1 MKKRFFSK
9 RQKRIMK
16 LMSGNLCENCGV
28 ELKGK
33 FHADHKIPFSK
44 DGETILKNAQA
55 LCHMGQI
62 HLFSILAQIHAI
74 F

>member
-16 LMSGNLCENCGV
+16 LISGNLCENCGI

-44 DGETILKNAQA
+44 NGETIFKNAQA
-55 LCHMGQI
+55 LCQKCNLKKG
-62 HLFSILAQIHAI
+62 SKIL
-74 F
+74 

>member
-33 FHADHKIPFSK
+33 FHADHKIPFSLDRQVLSEK
-44 DGETILKNAQA
+44 KQE
-55 LCHMGQI
+55 
-62 HLFSILAQIHAI
+62 
-74 F
+74 

>member
-1 MKKRFFSK
+1 MKKRFFTK

-16 LMSGNLCENCGV
+16 LVSGNLCEICGV

-44 DGETILKNAQA
+44 DVKTILKNAQD
-55 LCHMGQI
+55 LCQRCNLKKGNKI
-62 HLFSILAQIHAI
+62 YEY
-74 F
+74 

>member
-33 FHADHKIPFSK
+33 FNENYKK
-44 DGETILKNAQA
+44 ETVTMTKKKNKKKK
-55 LCHMGQI
+55 
-62 HLFSILAQIHAI
+62 
-74 F
+74 

>member
-28 ELKGK
+28 ELKGN

-44 DGETILKNAQA
+44 DGQTILKNAQA
-55 LCHMGQI
+55 LCQKCNLKKGNK
-62 HLFSILAQIHAI
+62 IL
-74 F
+74 

>member
-1 MKKRFFSK
+1 MKKRFFTK

-16 LMSGNLCENCGV
+16 LVSGNLCEICGI

-44 DGETILKNAQA
+44 DGQTILKNAQA
-55 LCHMGQI
+55 LCERCNLKKGNKI
-62 HLFSILAQIHAI
+62 YEY
-74 F
+74 